1 MGLLLDFCN
10 RGATEWSSRNWYL
23 VKLDGNVDVFEKLD
37 CNLNMDSEIKCWRVR
52 NEV

>member
-1 MGLLLDFCN
+1 MVGSHGTHVF
-10 RGATEWSSRNWYL
+10 G
-23 VKLDGNVDVFEKLD
+23 GNVDVFEKLD